1 MCVCAVR
8 VLLLMAVA
16 VWPDGAEEWKDKEN
30 EGEAYI
36 STSGMGRI
44 MVVSD

>member
-1 MCVCAVR
+1 MCVVG
-8 VLLLMAVA
+8 VLLVMVVA

-36 STSGMGRI
+36 FTSGMGRI
-44 MVVSD
+44 MMVSD